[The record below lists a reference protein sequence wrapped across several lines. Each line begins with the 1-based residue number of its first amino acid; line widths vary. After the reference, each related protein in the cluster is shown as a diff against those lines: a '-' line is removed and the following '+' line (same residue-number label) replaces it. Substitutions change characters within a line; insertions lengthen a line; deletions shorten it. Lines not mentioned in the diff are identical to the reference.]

1 MIFNFTH
8 NYQFS
13 TRIHLNNSLLD
24 IIQQTRLLG
33 TVVSTDLT
41 WHENTQYMV
50 QRGYQRMTI
59 LRKLYEFDIPI
70 EDLVMIY
77 TMYIRS
83 VLEYNST
90 VWFSSITIEERE
102 DLERVQ
108 RVACKVILK
117 DDYTDYNSALQKLNL
132 QNLSDRRQI
141 LAKRFALK
149 CVDSDRFRDMF
160 PINLNNT
167 DSRNKEKYVVKFAKS
182 GRLQKS
188 SVPAMQK
195 LLNRQK

>member
-1 MIFNFTH
+1 M
-8 NYQFS
+8 
-13 TRIHLNNSLLD
+13 
-24 IIQQTRLLG
+24 
-33 TVVSTDLT
+33 
-41 WHENTQYMV
+41 
-50 QRGYQRMTI
+50 
-59 LRKLYEFDIPI
+59 

-108 RVACKVILK
+108 RVACKIIMK
-117 DDYTDYNSALQKLNL
+117 DDYTDYHTALEKLKL

-149 CVDSDRFRDMF
+149 CVDSDRFCDMF
-160 PINLNNT
+160 PLNPNNNE
-167 DSRNKEKYVVKFAKS
+167 SRNKEKYLVKFAKS

-188 SVPAMQK
+188 SIPAMQK
-195 LLNRQK
+195 LLNRQN